1 MANFVLLNDFVGEIS
16 ISQSRY
22 GNDKLNSIITTVEA
36 KILTDLLGDDLYLK
50 LKADLV
56 NNVPQ
61 TTKYINLVNGVT
73 YSVKN
78 IDNIDVNVD
87 YKGIKPM
94 LRYFI
99 YAELI
104 RLQET
109 DNTEVGEVEA
119 KQQNST
125 RAKKAQLNTLIS
137 NAYNNGVKLYGK
149 DIEEFTVSIK
159 MHNNEYF
166 YNLVKNNCFNFLYKN
181 KTDYPTW
188 QFTPKEYMFL
198 NGYL

>member
-56 NNVPQ
+56 NNIPQ
-61 TTKYINLVNGVT
+61 TTKYLNLVNGVT

-87 YKGIKPM
+87 YKGIKQM

-125 RAKKAQLNTLIS
+125 RARKTQLNTLIS

-149 DIEEFTVSIK
+149 DIEDFTVSIK

-166 YNLVKNNCFNFLYKN
+166 YNLVKNNCFNFLYKHI
-181 KTDYPTW
+181 TDYPTW

>member
-1 MANFVLLNDFVGEIS
+1 MANFVLLTDFVGEIA
-16 ISQSRY
+16 ISQSKY
-22 GNDKLNSIITTVEA
+22 GNDKLNSIITTTEA

-56 NNVPQ
+56 NNIPQ
-61 TTKYINLVNGVT
+61 TTKYLNLVNGVT

-87 YKGIKPM
+87 YKGIKQM

-125 RAKKAQLNTLIS
+125 RARKTQLNTLIS

-149 DIEEFTVSIK
+149 DIEDFTVSIK

-166 YNLVKNNCFNFLYKN
+166 YNLVKNNCFNFLYKHI
-181 KTDYPTW
+181 TDYPTW
-188 QFTPKEYMFL
+188 QFTPKDYMFL

>member
-1 MANFVLLNDFVGEIS
+1 MANFVLLTDFVGEIS

-56 NNVPQ
+56 NNIPQ
-61 TTKYINLVNGVT
+61 TTKYLNLVNGVT

-87 YKGIKPM
+87 YKGIKQM

-149 DIEEFTVSIK
+149 DIEDFTVSIK

-181 KTDYPTW
+181 ITDYPTW
-188 QFTPKEYMFL
+188 QFTPKDYMFL